1 MIQSQGPLRQL
12 ISGSALEHCELVEL
26 PILDTGELA
35 FALDI
40 EVNELEQSWIIARQL
55 LNQTGRWPVVV
66 ACWSGVGGSFAE
78 RVLSEDIFSRFFFKE
93 APHPED
99 VSPRTLIQKSRTIDV
114 STFIDTLAKERDHY
128 DKLDECLDWEL
139 AGTKEV
145 RGHAPNRIE
154 LDDKSIKTRHQLDRW
169 LLDWEL
175 ANGGLGNPEHSRFDW
190 FDPKSEFPFLLLLP
204 ISSPWETLAY
214 LNWYGTSDHGSE
226 YYIALGRSWEERF
239 GAELVAHYGTM
250 LGCFVSRP
258 PADPRSAWEV
268 AREHDLVAPCTL
280 GLPGVTVRH
289 YANGLANYDRWFL
302 HERP

>member
-1 MIQSQGPLRQL
+1 MIQSQRPLRQL
-12 ISGSALEHCELVEL
+12 LSGSALEHCEIVEL

-40 EVNELEQSWIIARQL
+40 EVNDLEQSWIIARQL
-55 LNQTGRWPVVV
+55 LKQTERWPVIT
-66 ACWSGVGGSFAE
+66 ACWSDGGESLAE
-78 RVLSEDIFSRFFFKE
+78 RVWSEDIFSRFFFKE
-93 APHPED
+93 APNPED
-99 VSPRTLIQKSRTIDV
+99 VSPRTLIQKSHRIDV
-114 STFIDTLAKERDHY
+114 SAFIDTLAKEHDCY
-128 DKLDECLDWEL
+128 NKLDEFFDREL
-139 AGTKEV
+139 EGTNQV
-145 RGHAPNRIE
+145 CGHAPNRNE
-154 LDDKSIKTRHQLDRW
+154 LDGYSIQTQHQLDRW

-190 FDPKSEFPFLLLLP
+190 FDPNSVFPFLLLLP
-204 ISSPWETLAY
+204 TSSSWETLAY
-214 LNWYGTSDHGSE
+214 INWHGTSDHGSE

-258 PADPRSAWEV
+258 PTDPRTAWEV

-280 GLPGVTVRH
+280 GLTGVHVRH